1 MNKLKTW
8 QKVIISLVLGFG
20 CTAGVAALLVWLET
34 QPPFVVIS
42 IIGGICTSAIILLYL
57 TREEHVYLCYHV
69 GDTPNDVRVKAV
81 CTTWLS
87 RESIMEEGDCYR
99 EIAIN
104 KEIPEARWEDLQYK
118 TKYGYMT
125 VG

>member
-20 CTAGVAALLVWLET
+20 GITTIAFLLRWLET

-42 IIGGICTSAIILLYL
+42 VIGGLCTSVLIFYYL

-69 GDTPNDVRVKAV
+69 GDSPNDVRVKAV

-99 EIAIN
+99 EVAIN
-104 KEIPEARWEDLQYK
+104 KEIPEATWEDLQYK
-118 TKYGYMT
+118 TKYGYMS
-125 VG
+125 VE

>member
-20 CTAGVAALLVWLET
+20 GITTIAFLLRWLET

-42 IIGGICTSAIILLYL
+42 VIGGLCTSVLIFYYL
-57 TREEHVYLCYHV
+57 TREEHVYICYHV
-69 GDTPNDVRVKAV
+69 GDSPNDVRVKAV

-99 EIAIN
+99 EVAIN

-118 TKYGYMT
+118 TKYGYMS
-125 VG
+125 VE

>member
-20 CTAGVAALLVWLET
+20 GITIIAFLLRWLET

-42 IIGGICTSAIILLYL
+42 VIGGLCTSVLIFYYL
-57 TREEHVYLCYHV
+57 TREEHVYICYHV
-69 GDTPNDVRVKAV
+69 GDSPNDVRVKAV

-99 EIAIN
+99 EVAIN
-104 KEIPEARWEDLQYK
+104 KEIPEATWEDLQYK
-118 TKYGYMT
+118 TKYGYMS
-125 VG
+125 VE

>member
-20 CTAGVAALLVWLET
+20 GITTIAFLLRWLET

-42 IIGGICTSAIILLYL
+42 VIGGLCTSVLIFYYL
-57 TREEHVYLCYHV
+57 TREEHVYICYHV
-69 GDTPNDVRVKAV
+69 GDSPNDIHVKAV

-99 EIAIN
+99 EVAIN

-118 TKYGYMT
+118 TKYGYMS
-125 VG
+125 VE

>member
-8 QKVIISLVLGFG
+8 QKVIISLVSGFG
-20 CTAGVAALLVWLET
+20 GITTIAFLLRWLET

-42 IIGGICTSAIILLYL
+42 VIGGLCTSVLIFYYL
-57 TREEHVYLCYHV
+57 TREEHVYICYHV
-69 GDTPNDVRVKAV
+69 GDSPNDVRVKAV

-99 EIAIN
+99 EVAIN

-118 TKYGYMT
+118 TKYGYMS
-125 VG
+125 VE

>member
-1 MNKLKTW
+1 MNKLKVW

-20 CTAGVAALLVWLET
+20 GITTIAFLLRWLET

-42 IIGGICTSAIILLYL
+42 VIGGLCTSVLIFYYL
-57 TREEHVYLCYHV
+57 TREEHVYICYHV
-69 GDTPNDVRVKAV
+69 GDSPNDVRVKAV

-99 EIAIN
+99 EVAIN
-104 KEIPEARWEDLQYK
+104 KEIPEATWEDLQYK
-118 TKYGYMT
+118 TKYGYMS
-125 VG
+125 VE

>member
-20 CTAGVAALLVWLET
+20 GITTIAFLLRWLET

-42 IIGGICTSAIILLYL
+42 VIGGLCTSVLIFYYL
-57 TREEHVYLCYHV
+57 TREEHVYICYHV
-69 GDTPNDVRVKAV
+69 GDSPNDIHVKAV

-99 EIAIN
+99 EVTIN

-118 TKYGYMT
+118 TKDGYMS
-125 VG
+125 VE